1 MSIAAGQLS
10 GATYPTR
17 GAVCTR
23 GNKAK
28 DPNATGAHRRK
39 GAQPRAQGG
48 NLYTSYADN
57 ADGQA
62 PWIWNPALTAP
73 KKRSTRMSSTM
84 STLQAPYET
93 QRVKFPETQRRKS
106 EGVNDCVEASRVD
119 QTGPARLAWLKT
131 SREAAA
137 ALDQNHMT
145 GNQKHPNLL
154 HTLRT
159 GQMNNYTFRY
169 QTVASRRQPISLI
182 SCRLPYTSATATTP
196 GVYLPKVV
204 QQN

>member
-1 MSIAAGQLS
+1 
-10 GATYPTR
+10 
-17 GAVCTR
+17 
-23 GNKAK
+23 
-28 DPNATGAHRRK
+28 
-39 GAQPRAQGG
+39 
-48 NLYTSYADN
+48 
-57 ADGQA
+57 
-62 PWIWNPALTAP
+62 
-73 KKRSTRMSSTM
+73 MSSTM